1 MFGHANPLALF
12 LATHPRISSKT
23 HSRHSFPSSK
33 TQKLARPRAPRSS
46 SRPSL
51 SLLFATHP
59 QNALV
64 SPLVATHFQKYLAL
78 TSPSDSPHSHS
89 PLTARHLF
97 LYNAPG
103 IRGACHETQSGVAAQ
118 HGGGGAG
125 RP

>member
-64 SPLVATHFQKYLAL
+64 SPLVATHFQKKCCARSAFRSAAAL
-78 TSPSDSPHSHS
+78 PL
-89 PLTARHLF
+89 PLTTLHLF

-103 IRGACHETQSGVAAQ
+103 IRGASHETQSGVAAQ
-118 HGGGGAG
+118 HGG
-125 RP
+125 R